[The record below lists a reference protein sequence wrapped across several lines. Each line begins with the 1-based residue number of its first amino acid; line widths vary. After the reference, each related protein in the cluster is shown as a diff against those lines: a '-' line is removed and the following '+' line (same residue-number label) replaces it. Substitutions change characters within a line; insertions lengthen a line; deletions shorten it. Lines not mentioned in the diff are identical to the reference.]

1 MEDSGRYVAINAT
14 LRRLEQYS
22 TLSPF
27 CRAFY
32 RLIYEL
38 LGDPE
43 MDSAKLRQ
51 AFHVFLRCECR
62 RHQTVCR
69 IVRDGNLDLE
79 KIIRSGRQTHDL
91 LEWLTRSLRQMN
103 CGAPQQETVRQLLL
117 AECDY
122 HLGHTTEVVHAT
134 AARAAA
140 GMRPSARPFRA
151 RIQPLHR
158 RGGEIHARGRP
169 QGDRGR
175 QEPGGVPE
183 RLPPGDLRLRAGPRA
198 RRLRRRRFTGGWA

>member
-69 IVRDGNLDLE
+69 IVKDGGLDLE

-91 LEWLTRSLRQMN
+91 LEWL
-103 CGAPQQETVRQLLL
+103 
-117 AECDY
+117 
-122 HLGHTTEVVHAT
+122 

-140 GMRPSARPFRA
+140 DEMRRA
-151 RIQPLHR
+151 AAGDGPPVA
-158 RGGEIHARGRP
+158 ARG
-169 QGDRGR
+169 
-175 QEPGGVPE
+175 V
-183 RLPPGDLRLRAGPRA
+183 RLPPRTHER
-198 RRLRRRRFTGGWA
+198 GGA